1 MEEYDYSDITP
12 LPIQTDVQDE
22 LCRIMYTEEYKQLM
36 GLTRA
41 LISMN
46 ELSPRA
52 LQLTS
57 QVIHVAPAFYTIWNY
72 RFNIVR
78 HMMAESDDT
87 TSYLNKELDW
97 LDEVTLNN
105 PKNYQI
111 CPIDNRS

>member
-1 MEEYDYSDITP
+1 MPHHVHGGVQAVDGTDKGSDQHERTVA
-12 LPIQTDVQDE
+12 QGTAVDVP
-22 LCRIMYTEEYKQLM
+22 
-36 GLTRA
+36 GH
-41 LISMN
+41 
-46 ELSPRA
+46 PR
-52 LQLTS
+52 
-57 QVIHVAPAFYTIWNY
+57 APAFYTIWNY